1 MPVERVIF
9 RRMFGQPTG
18 LLGRLGG
25 VIMARLNRDA
35 AAQVI
40 ELLDLTPG
48 DSVLEIGFGPGIGIE
63 LLAQRMSVRFAAGID
78 PSREMLAQATA
89 RNAAAIAAGWVE
101 LRQGS
106 ADQIPFASGTFD
118 RVMSINSVQ
127 AWPDAIAGMR
137 EVRRVL
143 KADGQVV
150 LGFTPYAGQSNDA
163 VIGALAGAGLGE
175 PRVVDEPD
183 VLCVIAARS

>member
-1 MPVERVIF
+1 MAVERVIL
-9 RRMFGQPTG
+9 RRMFGQPAG

-35 AAQVI
+35 AARAI

-48 DSVLEIGFGPGIGIE
+48 GNVLEIGFGPGIGIE
-63 LLAQRMSVRFAAGID
+63 LLAQRVSLGFVAGID

-89 RNAAAIAAGWVE
+89 RNAAAIAAGRVE
-101 LRQGS
+101 LRQGA
-106 ADQIPFASGTFD
+106 ADRIPFASGAFD

-127 AWPDAIAGMR
+127 TWPDAVAGMR

-150 LGFTPYAGQSNDA
+150 LGFTPYAGQSTEA
-163 VIGALAGAGLGE
+163 VIGALALAGLGE
-175 PRVVDEPD
+175 PRVIAEPD
-183 VLCVIAARS
+183 VVCVIAAQS

>member
-89 RNAAAIAAGWVE
+89 RNAAAIAAGRVD
-101 LRQGS
+101 LQQGS

>member
-25 VIMARLNRDA
+25 VIMARVNRNA
-35 AAQVI
+35 AAQVT

-63 LLAQRMSVRFAAGID
+63 LLAQRMSVRFVAGID

-89 RNAAAIAAGWVE
+89 RNAAAIAAGRVE
-101 LRQGS
+101 LQQGS
-106 ADQIPFASGTFD
+106 ADQIPFASGAFD

-127 AWPDAIAGMR
+127 AWPDAVAGMR

-150 LGFTPYAGQSNDA
+150 LGFTPYAGHSNDA
-163 VIGALAGAGLGE
+163 VIGALAVAGLGE
-175 PRVVDEPD
+175 PRVVDAPD
-183 VLCVIAARS
+183 VVCMIAAQS

>member
-48 DSVLEIGFGPGIGIE
+48 DSVLKIGFGPGIGIE

>member
-48 DSVLEIGFGPGIGIE
+48 DSVLEIGFGPGIE

-78 PSREMLAQATA
+78 PSREMLAQTTA

>member
-25 VIMARLNRDA
+25 VIMARVNRNA
-35 AAQVI
+35 AAQVT

>member
-25 VIMARLNRDA
+25 VIMARLNRNA
-35 AAQVI
+35 AAQVT

>member
-1 MPVERVIF
+1 
-9 RRMFGQPTG
+9 G
-18 LLGRLGG
+18 GG
-25 VIMARLNRDA
+25 VTRPRLNRDA

-118 RVMSINSVQ
+118 RGMSINSVQ
-127 AWPDAIAGMR
+127 ALPHAIAGMR
-137 EVRRVL
+137 EVRRGV
-143 KADGQVV
+143 KAERQVRPG
-150 LGFTPYAGQSNDA
+150 LTP
-163 VIGALAGAGLGE
+163 
-175 PRVVDEPD
+175 
-183 VLCVIAARS
+183 

>member
-163 VIGALAGAGLGE
+163 VIGALAVAGLGE
-175 PRVVDEPD
+175 PRVVDAPD
-183 VLCVIAARS
+183 VVCMIAAQS